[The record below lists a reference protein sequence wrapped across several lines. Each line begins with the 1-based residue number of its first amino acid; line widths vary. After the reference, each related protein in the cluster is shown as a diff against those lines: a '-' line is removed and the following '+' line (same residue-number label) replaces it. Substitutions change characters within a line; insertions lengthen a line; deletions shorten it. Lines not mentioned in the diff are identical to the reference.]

1 MNPAIRRLFA
11 AMLSLAVL
19 RVAAQNPPPP
29 AAPDRMAPAVWEPGQ
44 TTMFRL
50 PPPNA
55 PAGFEPPT
63 PPIPATLSQETSDFE
78 MQKFIAMIARERV
91 RHLPAPEVVGKL
103 GLRAGMTVV
112 DIGAGV
118 GYFTFDMA
126 KAVLPD
132 GKVFATEVDPS
143 MLEHLAAKRDAEG
156 IANVEPRL
164 VAAGRLDDFY
174 LDKTFDVAFL
184 CAVFEYLPD
193 PVAFF
198 SALRP
203 RLRPETG
210 RVVIVHPKTLWK
222 FQFEDFY
229 NAPNIFGRLRA
240 GGSSDPAVKRMDPPL
255 QQFLE
260 RPWFPEAGAA
270 APADLQEAFA
280 RGINVV
286 LNDPSFPRD
295 VLERA
300 EQARKS
306 GVLDL
311 GVRLREYDPVFR
323 WLYYAHHDLFDP
335 PRQPETDEERAA
347 VAMINKALVVPTII
361 GAPYF
366 GGHGFPRAI
375 VLPEQGVVDR
385 MAKAGYRLVRSDDSF
400 NYFYFLEF
408 APAVEATANSPVAP

>member
-1 MNPAIRRLFA
+1 MTRTLNGL
-11 AMLSLAVL
+11 
-19 RVAAQNPPPP
+19 VAAALLLAMPGLAAAADNANAPPGR
-29 AAPDRMAPAVWEPGQ
+29 AGQRAWQLGQ

-50 PPPNA
+50 PPPDA
-55 PAGFEPPT
+55 PSGFEPPA
-63 PPIPATLSQETSDFE
+63 PPMPVTLSQETSDFE
-78 MQKFIAMIARERV
+78 MQKFVAMIARERV
-91 RHLPAPEVVGKL
+91 RHLPAPEVVRKL

-126 KAVLPD
+126 RAVQPD
-132 GKVFATEVDPS
+132 GRVYATEVDPD
-143 MLEHLAAKRDAEG
+143 MLDRLAVKRDAEG
-156 IANVEPRL
+156 IANVETRL
-164 VAAGRLDDFY
+164 VKTGVLDEFY

-184 CAVFEYLPD
+184 CAVFEYLSD

-198 SALRP
+198 RDLRP

-210 RVVIVHPKTLWK
+210 RVVIVHPRTLWK

-229 NAPNIFGRLRA
+229 GAPQIFDRLRA
-240 GGSSDPAVKRMDPPL
+240 GGRADPAVRRMDPPL
-255 QQFLE
+255 QQFLD
-260 RPWFPEAGAA
+260 RPPSPGAGAA
-270 APADLQEAFA
+270 APADLQAAFA

-286 LNDPSFPRD
+286 LNDPAFPRD

-300 EQARKS
+300 EIARQG

-311 GVRLREYDPVFR
+311 DARLREYALVFR

-335 PRQPETDEERAA
+335 PRPPETDEERAA

-375 VLPEQGVVDR
+375 VLSDRGVVDQ
-385 MAKAGYRLVRSDDSF
+385 MEKAGYRLVRSDDSF

-408 APAVEATANSPVAP
+408 APATDPPKEPEVPL

>member
-1 MNPAIRRLFA
+1 MTHAIHWLVA

-19 RVAAQNPPPP
+19 RAAAQPPPPP
-29 AAPDRMAPAVWEPGQ
+29 AAADPMAQPVWEPGQ

-55 PAGFEPPT
+55 PPGFEPPT

-91 RHLPAPEVVGKL
+91 RHLAAPEVVGKL
-103 GLRAGMTVV
+103 GLRPGMTVV

-126 KAVLPD
+126 SAVRPE
-132 GKVFATEVDPS
+132 GKVFATEVDPG
-143 MLEHLAAKRDAEG
+143 MLDRLAAKRDAEG
-156 IANVEPRL
+156 IANVETRL
-164 VAAGRLDDFY
+164 VAAGKLDDFY

-229 NAPNIFGRLRA
+229 GAPRIFDRLRA
-240 GGSSDPAVKRMDPPL
+240 GGKSDPAVQRMDPPL
-255 QQFLE
+255 RQYLE
-260 RPWFPEAGAA
+260 RPPFPGAVAA
-270 APADLQEAFA
+270 APEDLHEAFA
-280 RGINVV
+280 RGINVI
-286 LNDPSFPRD
+286 LNDPAFPRD
-295 VLERA
+295 VLEHA
-300 EQARKS
+300 EKARKS
-306 GVLDL
+306 GILDL
-311 GVRLREYDPVFR
+311 GVRLREYELVFR
-323 WLYYAHHDLFDP
+323 WMYCAHHDLFDP

-347 VAMINKALVVPTII
+347 VAMINKALVVPTIV

-366 GGHGFPRAI
+366 GGHCFPRAI
-375 VLPEQGVVDR
+375 ALPDQGVVDR
-385 MAKAGYRLVRSDDSF
+385 MEKAGYRLVRSDDSF

-408 APAVEATANSPVAP
+408 APAVEAATDSPAAP